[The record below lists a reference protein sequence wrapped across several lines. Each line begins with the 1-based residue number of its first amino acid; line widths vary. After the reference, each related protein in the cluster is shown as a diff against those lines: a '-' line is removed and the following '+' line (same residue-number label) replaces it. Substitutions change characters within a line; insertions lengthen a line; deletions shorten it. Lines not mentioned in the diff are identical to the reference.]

1 MRFNYVYE
9 PNKLIASRP
18 QISKNS
24 FVQTYILTVDNMEY
38 TFTISIQSGKVF
50 FASRAD
56 VMSEDFD
63 VTLHNNEEHIYKLI
77 HTLNLIIERY
87 VKQPSTYS
95 TMGDFIIKSIEF
107 SPAVNIATHAIEI
120 GKRNR
125 MYEDMINAYIF
136 NQAVDYEIGYNGNN
150 LVFNNPIMKKEE
162 EKMRIT
168 NL

>member
-1 MRFNYVYE
+1 MKFNYVYE

-24 FVQTYILTVDNMEY
+24 FVQTYILTVDDMEY
-38 TFTISIQSGKVF
+38 TFTTSIQSGKVF

-56 VMSEDFD
+56 VMSDDFD

-87 VKQPSTYS
+87 VKQPETYKM
-95 TMGDFIIKSIEF
+95 MGDFIIKSIEF